1 MSTISTRSQT
11 WSHAQSSWYQVVS
24 STGTFNPSV
33 SFTKPWDAAIAS
45 FEVALT
51 TPIVSP
57 PVDDGANHL
66 YIGGSDGKVHQLD
79 VATGTDQK
87 QVTIPGTGT
96 PTVGAPVFDFV
107 RGAIYVGASDGH
119 VYSFATPF

>member
-1 MSTISTRSQT
+1 MEQL
-11 WSHAQSSWYQVVS
+11 ASSWYQVVS
-24 STGTFNPSV
+24 ATGTFNPSV
-33 SFTKPWDAAIAS
+33 TVTAAWDAAIAS
-45 FEVALT
+45 FRVTLT
-51 TPIVSP
+51 TPTVSP

-96 PTVGAPVFDFV
+96 PQVGAPVFDYV
-107 RGAIYVGASDGH
+107 RGAIYVGATDGH
-119 VYSFATPF
+119 LYSFATPF